1 MLSKTKRHIM
11 LKGGESVGRG
21 NDKCAYD
28 HTETIMC
35 RTKTKLKR
43 VPIKRDRVALVMSNQ
58 VYKVER
64 ASARMITKRIPKGI
78 ATQVCILLDTK
89 LACSDT
95 IAPASCML
103 HDHQEQEKE
112 EPQLGRPVKLVT
124 ATAPRGVARYKFK
137 NIQDFGYALINVVY
151 ALWVF
156 KSHGLVHGDIKLENM
171 VLVEDQFKR
180 QVFKL
185 IDMASL
191 QTRSDVH
198 AAILRADKTLLGDSR
213 GSEFCFAKAHS
224 VWMTRRGLAD
234 KLLKKH
240 NVDQQS
246 VMEVLVDNIDMFRF
260 ALLVKNLCALN
271 PKLGVKTLH
280 SKLTASP
287 GDFAHNPKMY
297 RARLVVSDLCQAGF
311 VKNKPA
317 KTENESFATLQSVYS
332 VILTTCSLDL
342 PSVLPEYLERPG
354 N

>member
-1 MLSKTKRHIM
+1 M
-11 LKGGESVGRG
+11 LKGGELVGRG

-43 VPIKRDRVALVMSNQ
+43 VPIKRDRVALVMSKQ
-58 VYKVER
+58 VYKVEQ
-64 ASARMITKRIPKGI
+64 ASARMIAKHIPKKI
-78 ATQVCILLDTK
+78 ATQVCIMLDTK

-95 IAPASCML
+95 IAPASCAL
-103 HDHQEQEKE
+103 HYHENAQEELELEK
-112 EPQLGRPVKLVT
+112 PVKLVT
-124 ATAPRGVARYKFK
+124 ATARRGVARYKFK
-137 NIQDFGYALINVVY
+137 NLQDFGYALINVVY

-156 KSHGLVHGDIKLENM
+156 KSNGLVHGDIKLENM
-171 VLVEDQFKR
+171 VLVEDQFKH

-185 IDMASL
+185 IDMASM
-191 QTRSDVH
+191 QTRSGVH
-198 AAILRADKTLLGDSR
+198 AAILRADKALLEDSR
-213 GSEFCFAKAHS
+213 GSEFCFAKAHG

-240 NVDQQS
+240 EVDQQS
-246 VMEVLVDNIDMFRF
+246 VMEVMVDNIDMFRF

-280 SKLTASP
+280 NKLTASP
-287 GDFAHNPKMY
+287 GDFAHNPRMY

-311 VKNKPA
+311 VKTKRT
-317 KTENESFATLQSVYS
+317 KVENESFVTLQSVYA
-332 VILTTCSLDL
+332 VILTTCNLDL
-342 PSVLPEYLERPG
+342 PSVLPEYLERLV